1 MTRRGFRRDVVWTC
15 ILASTIVAASCGS
28 DSPELRVAEI
38 DDAVAAVVAA
48 TGGEPNFFEI
58 NATPDLVNLFLD
70 DGRGSAINFVWEDGG
85 LREETEAA
93 SADGRSFDASSM
105 TFTPDVYE
113 QVTKEL
119 PDSLLR
125 ALTITADGPNGEV
138 LHRVVIQSERG
149 GQFAVLVDPTGKI
162 LGSDPLTGP

>member
-1 MTRRGFRRDVVWTC
+1 MTSRSGRWGRRSVV
-15 ILASTIVAASCGS
+15 AAVKVIVAAACGG
-28 DSPELRVAEI
+28 DSPALKVDEI
-38 DDAVAAVVAA
+38 DEAVAAVIAT
-48 TGGEPNFFEI
+48 TGGDVSFFEI

-70 DGRGSAINFVWEDGG
+70 DKRGSAINFVWENGE
-85 LREETEAA
+85 LRDETEAA
-93 SADGRSFDASSM
+93 PADGRSFDASEM
-105 TFTPDVYE
+105 NFTSDVYE
-113 QVTKEL
+113 QVEKEL

-125 ALTITADGPNGEV
+125 AFTITADGPNGEI